1 MFFTATVAIVKSIT
15 NCSVVMNERK
25 KLSHTHANT
34 QEGSMSESNG
44 HTAPRGL
51 HGCLPSPPCRNAQ
64 PVQSVGGFI
73 LALLLVFHMN
83 EKVAAVTRLAF

>member
-25 KLSHTHANT
+25 KLSHT

>member
-1 MFFTATVAIVKSIT
+1 
-15 NCSVVMNERK
+15 
-25 KLSHTHANT
+25 
-34 QEGSMSESNG
+34 MSESNG

-83 EKVAAVTRLAF
+83 EKVAAVTKSNSFMTDSCPFRTGSDQERK